1 MLAIFQTLLI
11 RACSMISALAIP
23 SQSDKRQ
30 KCVTFFVFFSLY
42 QTQNKMLF
50 LHETSF
56 LSISQY
62 QTAIDYLFLYSI
74 LHEKRILNM
83 LSKLILFA

>member
-30 KCVTFFVFFSLY
+30 KCVTFCVFFLSTKLKTKCYSYTKHHFY
-42 QTQNKMLF
+42 QLVNTKQLLTTYF
-50 LHETSF
+50 YIQSF
-56 LSISQY
+56 MKSEY
-62 QTAIDYLFLYSI
+62 
-74 LHEKRILNM
+74 
-83 LSKLILFA
+83 